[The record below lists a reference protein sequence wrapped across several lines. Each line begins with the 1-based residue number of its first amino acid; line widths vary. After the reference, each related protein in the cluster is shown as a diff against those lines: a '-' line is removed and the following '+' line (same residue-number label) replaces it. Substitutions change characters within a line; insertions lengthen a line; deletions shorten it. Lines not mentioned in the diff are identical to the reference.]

1 MSAARSPVED
11 APDREPS
18 ASAGDADPE
27 AGGQGTAAAAAAVVS
42 NTLNL
47 ARDIIDLAAA
57 ELRLAALS
65 GVTMLMLVIVAALL
79 VVIAWG
85 CLAAVAA
92 YGLVALGW
100 SWPMAGL
107 TIAAVHLLAAYL
119 LLRAV
124 TRLSR
129 SLTLPEL
136 RKAVLDTE
144 EPK

>member
-1 MSAARSPVED
+1 MSAEPRDSAEED
-11 APDREPS
+11 RISD
-18 ASAGDADPE
+18 DP
-27 AGGQGTAAAAAAVVS
+27 AGGRAAAATAVLSAV
-42 NTLNL
+42 LRL
-47 ARDIIDLAAA
+47 VRDVTQLAAA
-57 ELRLAALS
+57 EIRLAALS

>member
-1 MSAARSPVED
+1 MSA
-11 APDREPS
+11 EPRVS
-18 ASAGDADPE
+18 VADERPSDDHV
-27 AGGQGTAAAAAAVVS
+27 GGAAAATAMLSAA
-42 NTLNL
+42 LRL
-47 ARDIIDLAAA
+47 ARDIAELAAA